1 MTFVSYEFLAFLA
14 VFVLV
19 YYVLPGRFRWMIL
32 LAGSL
37 LFYLASGVK
46 YFVFLLITC
55 ISVYGLALWIEKIHT
70 AGTEEMKSMELKV
83 PSSLILFF
91 KTGIFFSLCKRITS
105 QQQPGIQV
113 KKGIKYFHMR

>member
-19 YYVLPGRFRWMIL
+19 YYVLPGRFRWMVL

-55 ISVYGLALWIEKIHT
+55 ISVYGLALWIEQIHT
-70 AGTEEMKSMELKV
+70 AGTEEIKKQGLKGESRNV
-83 PSSLILFF
+83 
-91 KTGIFFSLCKRITS
+91 KRVFCS
-105 QQQPGIQV
+105 WG
-113 KKGIKYFHMR
+113 FL